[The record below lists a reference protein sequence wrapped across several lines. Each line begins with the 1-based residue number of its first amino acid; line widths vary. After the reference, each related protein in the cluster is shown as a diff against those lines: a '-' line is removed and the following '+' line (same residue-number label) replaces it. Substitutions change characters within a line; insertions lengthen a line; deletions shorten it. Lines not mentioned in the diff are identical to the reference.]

1 MAMGP
6 ACSEELSTYFARL
19 QAAADACYQVARVAR
34 SKGFDPELE
43 VEIPQTEDLASR
55 VERLFK
61 DYDVAGVAAR
71 IRELSERHDREEV
84 SILVAKELA
93 RRPSKSKAEAL
104 ERAVRVGLAILTEGI
119 LVAPLEGVASVKVK
133 ANRDGTSYVD
143 LSFAGPIRSAGGT
156 GQALSVLIADVV
168 RRELGLERYVPT
180 REEIERFKEEI
191 AVYRRVQHLQYT
203 PTDEEVD
210 LVVSHCPVQING
222 EGTEDEEISGHRDLP
237 RIETNRVRGGAC
249 LVIADGLCLKAAK
262 LQKHVKRLKIDGW
275 EFLDAY
281 LARRAHAEAKEETEA
296 IDPSDKFI
304 QQLLAGR
311 PVLCHPSRK
320 GGLRLRYGR
329 ARSTGLAALAI
340 HPATMYLLKEF
351 IAVGTQIKIERPG
364 KAAAVTPCDAVE
376 PPLALL
382 KSGDFVTVPT
392 VEAAKRVRDEVQS
405 IVDLGEILIPYGEFL
420 ENNHVLMP
428 GAYAVEWYR
437 EELRRAAGELPAN
450 WREPTPAEAIE
461 LSERHR
467 VPLHP
472 NFNLFWHD
480 LPVARLRALR
490 SAILTRGS
498 YDGRALRIPAEPD
511 TKETLV
517 ELGAVHRQSGTE
529 CVVEHHALPLLR
541 CLGIT
546 RSDGL
551 LKAGPD
557 VEVED
562 PLAYVSALAGFP
574 IRARGPTRIGARMG
588 RPEKAALR
596 KMSPAPHVLF
606 PVGKEGGPQR
616 LVRDAVRAGAI
627 DVEVG
632 LRVCSACG
640 KRWFLPKCTC
650 GGHTGSKGG
659 PRVQTIPLAE
669 VWEAAVSR
677 IGLSKPPDVKGVQG
691 MISASRTP
699 EALERGILRAKHE
712 VNVFKDGTVR
722 FDLTNLPLTHFR
734 PSEIGL
740 SVERARTLGYVHD
753 MHGQPL
759 VSPNQMVELR
769 PQDLVL
775 SKEGGDCLLRV
786 SRFLDDLLEKVYG
799 MAPFFRAS
807 SPDDLLGQAVVTLAP
822 HTSGGVLARIIGYTP
837 ARAAFA
843 HPYLIAA
850 RRRNCDGDEDSV
862 ILLLDALVNFSRSFL
877 PASRGGLMDAPL
889 VLSTRIDPNEIDK
902 EAHNLDLSNAYPLEF
917 YEATL
922 RFAHPRDVEPLMDLA
937 GKRVGS
943 VLQYEGF
950 GFTHEGGDPSAGPTV
965 STYTQGDMETKLD
978 AQLELARKI
987 RAVDPGDV
995 VTRIVVHHLLP
1006 DMIGNMKAFS
1016 SQEFRCT
1023 KCNGK
1028 YRRLPLRGRCTKDV
1042 VATGGS
1048 RKPCGGNLTL
1058 TVHESS
1064 VRKYLE
1070 ITKRITEEYDVSNYL
1085 RQRIALVEEAMKSLF
1100 TDASTQNLK
1109 LDDFF

>member
-1 MAMGP
+1 MVMGP
-6 ACSEELSTYFARL
+6 ASSEEMNLYFRRL
-19 QAAADACYQVARVAR
+19 QEAADACYQVARVAR

-55 VERLFK
+55 VERLLV
-61 DYDVAGVAAR
+61 DYGVAGVAAR
-71 IRELSERHDREEV
+71 IRELSKNHDREEV

-93 RRPSKSKAEAL
+93 KRPSRTKAEAI

-119 LVAPLEGVASVKVK
+119 LVAPLEGVAGVKVK
-133 ANRDGTSYVD
+133 VNKDGTSYVD

-156 GQALSVLIADVV
+156 GQALSVLIADIV
-168 RRELGLERYVPT
+168 RREVGLSHYQPT

-191 AVYRRVQHLQYT
+191 AVYRRVQHLQYV

-210 LVVSHCPVQING
+210 LIVSNCPVQVDG

-237 RIETNRVRGGAC
+237 RIDTNRVRGGAC
-249 LVIADGLCLKAAK
+249 LVVADGLCLKAAK
-262 LQKHVKRLKIDGW
+262 LEKHVKRLRIDGW
-275 EFLDAY
+275 EFLDTY
-281 LARRAHAEAKEETEA
+281 LARRATAEAIEQNEA

-320 GGLRLRYGR
+320 GGFRLRYGR
-329 ARSTGLAALAI
+329 TRSTGLAALAI

-376 PPLALL
+376 PPLVLL
-382 KSGDFVTVPT
+382 RSGDFVAVSSAET
-392 VEAAKRVRDEVQS
+392 AKRLRDDVQS
-405 IVDLGEILIPYGEFL
+405 IVDLGEILVPYGEFL

-428 GAYAVEWYR
+428 GAYAIEWYR

-450 WREPTPAEAIE
+450 WREPTASEAFD
-461 LSERHR
+461 LSERHQ

-472 NFNLFWHD
+472 NYNLFWHD
-480 LPVARLRALR
+480 VSVERLRALR
-490 SAILTRGS
+490 SAILERGS
-498 YDGRALRIPAEPD
+498 YDGRVLRIPVEPG

-517 ELGAVHRQSGTE
+517 ELGAVHRQSGGD
-529 CVVEHHALPLLR
+529 CLLEHHALALPR
-541 CLGIT
+541 CLGIVPT
-546 RSDGL
+546 EGGFEA
-551 LKAGPD
+551 KPD
-557 VEVED
+557 VQQD
-562 PLAYVSALAGFP
+562 SPLAYVTALAGFP
-574 IRARGPTRIGARMG
+574 IRPRGPTRIGARMG
-588 RPEKAALR
+588 RPEKAAIR

-606 PVGKEGGPQR
+606 PLGKEGGMQR
-616 LVRDAVRAGAI
+616 LVKDAVRGGTI

-632 LRVCSACG
+632 LRVCVACG

-650 GGHTGSKGG
+650 GGHTVAKNG

-669 VWEAAVSR
+669 VWDAATTRV
-677 IGLSKPPDVKGVQG
+677 GLAKIPDVKGVQG
-691 MISASRTP
+691 VIPAGRTP
-699 EALERGILRAKHE
+699 EALERGLLRAKHD

-740 SVERARTLGYVHD
+740 TVERAKSLGYVHD
-753 MHGQPL
+753 MHGQAL
-759 VSPNQMVELR
+759 VSPGQTVELR
-769 PQDLVL
+769 PQDVIV
-775 SKEGGDCLLRV
+775 SKEGGECLLRV
-786 SRFLDDLLEKVYG
+786 SHFLDDLLEKVYG
-799 MAPFFRAS
+799 MSPFYRAEG
-807 SPDDLLGQAVVTLAP
+807 PDDLIGHAVVTLAP

-837 ARAAFA
+837 VRGAFA
-843 HPYLIAA
+843 HPFLVAA
-850 RRRNCDGDEDSV
+850 RRRNCDGDEDSM

-877 PASRGGLMDAPL
+877 PESRGGLMDAPL

-922 RFAHPRDVEPLMDLA
+922 RFAHPREVESLMDLA

-965 STYTQGDMETKLD
+965 STYTQGNMEEKLE

-987 RAVDPGDV
+987 RAVDPDDV

-1016 SQEFRCT
+1016 TQEFRCT

-1028 YRRLPLRGRCTKDV
+1028 YRRLPLRGKCTKEA
-1042 VATGGS
+1042 VAAGGA
-1048 RKPCGGNLTL
+1048 RKQCGGNLTL

-1064 VRKYLE
+1064 VRKYLD
-1070 ITKRITEEYDVSNYL
+1070 ITKRITQEYQVSNYL